1 MNLFF
6 NELIFGGLAYV
17 FRISDRCSFKEHF
30 SMYCPG
36 CGATRALNELLS
48 GHLFLSV
55 KYNPIVLFIVLDAI
69 LIFTSLLIER
79 KDGKVIRWRRFRFWA
94 TIAFAAAWLFI
105 SVYRDYLFVT
115 YGVDLLGD
123 FS

>member
-1 MNLFF
+1 
-6 NELIFGGLAYV
+6 
-17 FRISDRCSFKEHF
+17 
-30 SMYCPG
+30 MYCPG

-55 KYNPIVLFIVLDAI
+55 KYNPIVLLAI
-69 LIFTSLLIER
+69 LDTILIVCSLLVER
-79 KDGKVIRWRRFRFWA
+79 RDGKVTRWRRFRFLGSM
-94 TIAFAAAWLFI
+94 AFAVIWLFI
-105 SVYRDYLFVT
+105 SVYRNYLLVA